1 MDNTVRSLAV
11 KAPKGVGESTRKKL
25 LELGVLDVSLRIV
38 RSDDML
44 IIPITSTTSG
54 MEDLEMVE
62 GDFEE
67 RGLTETDYKK
77 VVDLP
82 DDLRHLLPTSFD
94 TIGDVG
100 IIRLED
106 ELVPHAEEVGR
117 ALRQVYP
124 RLRVVAM
131 DRGVK
136 GDFRVRELVV
146 VAGEGGLETEH
157 LEYGLRLMVDP
168 GKVYFNPRLANERRR
183 VASLV
188 RPGELVVDMFA
199 GVGPFAIMIAKYS
212 HATTVFAIDVN
223 PDAIHYL
230 RENIEVNKV
239 SNVVPL
245 EGDSRNVIFDL
256 PCADRLV
263 MNLPHSARD
272 FYADALTRLSFG
284 GTMHL
289 YHICDR
295 SEMDEVTEG
304 LVSEAMGMGVKVEV
318 ERCEELKTYSPSAS
332 VFALDLRL
340 LDWF

>member
-1 MDNTVRSLAV
+1 MDSTVRSLAV

-25 LELGVLDVSLRIV
+25 IELGVLDVSLRIV
-38 RSDDML
+38 RTDDAI
-44 IIPITSTTSG
+44 IIPVTSIGPG
-54 MEDLEMVE
+54 MEDLDVVE
-62 GDFEE
+62 EDFEE
-67 RGLTETDYKK
+67 RGLAETDYKK
-77 VVDLP
+77 LVDLP
-82 DDLRHLLPTSFD
+82 GDLKQRLPTSFD

-106 ELVPHAEEVGR
+106 ELVPHAAEVGR
-117 ALRQVYP
+117 ALRLVFP
-124 RLRVVAM
+124 RLRVVAL

-136 GDFRVRELVV
+136 GDFRVRELEPI
-146 VAGEGGLETEH
+146 AGEGGLETEH
-157 LEYGLRLMVDP
+157 LEYGLHLKVDP

-188 RPGELVVDMFA
+188 RPGEMVVDMFA

-212 HATTVFAIDVN
+212 QAAAVFAIDVN
-223 PDAIHYL
+223 PYAIHYL
-230 RENIEVNKV
+230 KENITINKV
-239 SNVVPL
+239 TNVVPL
-245 EGDSRNVIFDL
+245 EGDSREVIFEL

-263 MNLPHSARD
+263 MNLPHSARE
-272 FYADALTRLSFG
+272 FFADALTRLNFG

-295 SEMDEVTEG
+295 SEMDAVTEG
-304 LVSEAMGMGVKVEV
+304 LVSEAVGMGVKVML

-332 VFALDLRL
+332 VFSLDLRL